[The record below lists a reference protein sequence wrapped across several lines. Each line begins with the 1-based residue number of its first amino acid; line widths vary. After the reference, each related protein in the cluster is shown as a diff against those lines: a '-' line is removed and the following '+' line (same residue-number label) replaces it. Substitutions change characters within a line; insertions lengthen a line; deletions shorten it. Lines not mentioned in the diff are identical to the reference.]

1 MYAGRK
7 RKAGS
12 GLESPGLARVRF
24 GEPRRSAP
32 LELEDF
38 VLDAELL
45 ALQIGDGVVVG
56 KGTPVLLIDGALK
69 LSMLCSERLDAILQ
83 RHALFLLLDDDAPD
97 GNAGRRKRPD

>member
-1 MYAGRK
+1 MA
-7 RKAGS
+7 
-12 GLESPGLARVRF
+12 SPRLARVQF
-24 GEPRRSAP
+24 GEQRRSAP

-56 KGTPVLLIDGALK
+56 KGTPVLLNDGALELSK
-69 LSMLCSERLDAILQ
+69 LRSERHDAILQ

-97 GNAGRRKRPD
+97 GNAGRGKRPDRFR